1 MSARSRPTR
10 VAIIGAGP
18 AGATTALLLAR
29 RGASVVLLDDGRRP
43 ELVVGESLVPLLTA
57 IFQRLGIEE
66 QVRALGVRK
75 PGVTFAFGE
84 GGDFELSFSA
94 LRGVLPNYAYNVP
107 RKEFDRLLLDTAR
120 AAGAGYV
127 ETVAKLEAGGDTLR
141 LAPETLALIPAWAGA
156 QPDVL
161 IDASGRR
168 RLFAKLLGIAAETG
182 PRRDVAH
189 FAHYENAPWP
199 EPRGQVV
206 IGRLEHGWS
215 WRIPLPGPRLSI
227 GVVLSKERAPRFG
240 ATPEEQLEN
249 AIAHDPRLAA
259 ATGGRRRVT
268 PVATYANYQL
278 IAARG
283 AGAGWALVGDAF
295 GFVDPMLSPGLC
307 MAMSSAERLA
317 AAIPS
322 HGGRTAQTDRALE
335 HYWRWFRDM
344 LGAWQNLVEYFYD
357 GRIFAI
363 HRAGTAFSKEH
374 PGLVSRLLERHTAR
388 HFSGMASGALTAHP
402 YSRGLLRFLGK
413 NFARPA
419 EAEAFAIR

>member
-1 MSARSRPTR
+1 MPRPTR

-18 AGATTALLLAR
+18 AGATTAILLAR
-29 RGASVVLLDDGRRP
+29 KGASVVILDDGRRP
-43 ELVVGESLVPLLTA
+43 ELVVGESLVPLLTQ

-66 QVRALGVRK
+66 KVRALGVRK
-75 PGVTFAFGE
+75 PGVTFAFDDGD
-84 GGDFELSFSA
+84 DFELSFSA

-107 RKEFDRLLLDTAR
+107 RKEFDALILETAL
-120 AAGAGYV
+120 AAGARSI
-127 ETVAKLEAGGDTLR
+127 ETVAKLDADPAGDTVR
-141 LAPETLALIPAWAGA
+141 LAPETLALIPAWGGA
-156 QPDVL
+156 PPDVI

-168 RLFAKLLGIAAETG
+168 RLFAKLLGIDADAG
-182 PRRDVAH
+182 PRRDVSH
-189 FAHYENAPWP
+189 FAHYEQAPWP
-199 EPRGQVV
+199 EPHGQVV

-227 GVVLSKERAPRFG
+227 GVVMPKERVQRFG

-259 ATGGRRRVT
+259 ATSERRRVS

-278 IAARG
+278 ISERG
-283 AGAGWALVGDAF
+283 SGAGWAMVGDAF

-317 AAIPS
+317 DAIPA
-322 HGGRTAQTDRALE
+322 HDGRTAEVDRALE
-335 HYWRWFRDM
+335 QYWRWFRDM
-344 LGAWQNLVEYFYD
+344 LDAWQNLVEHFYD

-363 HRAGTAFSKEH
+363 HRAGTAFSKKH
-374 PGLVSRLLERHTAR
+374 PGLVSRMLEQHTAK
-388 HFSGMASGALTAHP
+388 HFSGMASGALTANP

-413 NFARPA
+413 HLVQGADA
-419 EAEAFAIR
+419 SSFAIR